1 MAPATRPEHQ
11 INLNYIPQLT
21 SQPPHSASS
30 TTSTSPVDPPS
41 SGGSIRFPM
50 PTTNTSNPLANA
62 AAGVRL
68 GAGSPS
74 HEFGGRLYSKRFVAS

>member
-1 MAPATRPEHQ
+1 MAPTNRPEHH

-21 SQPPHSASS
+21 SQPPQSASS
-30 TTSTSPVDPPS
+30 TTSTSPVEPPS
-41 SGGSIRFPM
+41 SSGSIRFPM
-50 PTTNTSNPLANA
+50 PAGNTSNPLANA

-74 HEFGGRLYSKRFVAS
+74 HEYGGRLYSKRFVAS

>member
-1 MAPATRPEHQ
+1 MAPSTRPEHH

-21 SQPPHSASS
+21 SQAPPSASS
-30 TTSTSPVDPPS
+30 TTSTSPGEPPS

-50 PTTNTSNPLANA
+50 PTASTSNPMANA
-62 AAGVRL
+62 GQGARL

-74 HEFGGRLYSKRFVAS
+74 HEYGSRLYSKRFVAS